1 MPIALVTGADG
12 FIGSRLVEL
21 LVKKGYKIKALSQYN
36 SFNNW
41 GWIEDIEC
49 RDKIEILTGARDNID
64 TIITLQNKAMKAKIL
79 LRG

>member
-49 RDKIEILTGARDNID
+49 KEKIEVLTGD
-64 TIITLQNKAMKAKIL
+64 IL
-79 LRG
+79 SLIHI